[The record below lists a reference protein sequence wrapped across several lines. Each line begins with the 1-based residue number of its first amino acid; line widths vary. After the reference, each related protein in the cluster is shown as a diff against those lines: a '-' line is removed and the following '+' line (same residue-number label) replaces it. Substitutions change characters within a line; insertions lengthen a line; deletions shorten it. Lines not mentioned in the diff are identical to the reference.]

1 MSTKQ
6 TITSP
11 LNSLN
16 IKKKATAY
24 MTFEIQVLA
33 WDRLKNVVGLIQ
45 DLQWQYTVHMYI
57 NK

>member
-45 DLQWQYTVHMYI
+45 
-57 NK
+57 